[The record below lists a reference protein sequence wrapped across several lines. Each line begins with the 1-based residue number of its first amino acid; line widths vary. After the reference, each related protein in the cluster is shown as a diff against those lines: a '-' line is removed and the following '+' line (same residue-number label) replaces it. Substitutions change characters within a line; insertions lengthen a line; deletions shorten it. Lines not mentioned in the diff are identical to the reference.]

1 MDKRR
6 LMELAGIITE
16 VKYAGSDS
24 KFVVVTYDD
33 GEFNVVGP
41 FNSETDAKRYV
52 KWEIGHFELED
63 EEHFGN
69 VTEVMDPE
77 W

>member
-1 MDKRR
+1 MDKQR
-6 LMELAGIITE
+6 LMELAGINE
-16 VKYAGSDS
+16 VQYAGSDS

-41 FNSETDAKRYV
+41 FNSEKDAKRYV
-52 KWEIGHFELED
+52 KWEIEEFELH
-63 EEHFGN
+63 EEYYGN
-69 VTEVMDPE
+69 VTRVMDPE